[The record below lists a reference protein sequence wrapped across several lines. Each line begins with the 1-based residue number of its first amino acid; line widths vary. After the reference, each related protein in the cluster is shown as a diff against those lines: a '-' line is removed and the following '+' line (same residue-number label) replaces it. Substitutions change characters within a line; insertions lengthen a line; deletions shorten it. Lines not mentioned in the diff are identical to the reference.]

1 MRSNINILS
10 VDIYNIPIYPVL
22 NKLRL
27 SIGQRGDKVEK
38 AKKAI

>member
-10 VDIYNIPIYPVL
+10 VDIYNTPTYPVL
-22 NKLRL
+22 NKIRL

-38 AKKAI
+38 AEKAL